1 MDAIFRVKVIEDVGQ
16 GIFLLENGLDVVW
29 DFDDDGVSGVLRD
42 NESDDTYIILD
53 DVRDPNTDQPI
64 EYQLRKKGG

>member
-1 MDAIFRVKVIEDVGQ
+1 MDAIFRVKVNEDVGQ
-16 GIFLLENGLDVVW
+16 GIFSLENGLNVVW